1 MLEENK
7 ESPLRINIDKANDE
21 NIENLLAQKNQL
33 QIEKD
38 SAESDLRDL

>member
-1 MLEENK
+1 MEEEIK

-21 NIENLLAQKNQL
+21 NIENLLAQKEQL

-38 SAESDLRDL
+38 MVESDLRNL